1 MKRAAI
7 GLRVSSEKQAD
18 EGFSLPSQMRRNVE
32 FAQSLGFEVPDEF
45 VFTEVFTGT
54 KGDRPGLNK
63 IMEIFQNRKQGKS
76 FLSIVVKAWVYSKGI
91 SS

>member
-32 FAQSLGFEVPDEF
+32 FAQSLGIEYAVARCRK
-45 VFTEVFTGT
+45 VT
-54 KGDRPGLNK
+54 DRTT
-63 IMEIFQNRKQGKS
+63 Q
-76 FLSIVVKAWVYSKGI
+76 
-91 SS
+91 